1 MAARKGHSV
10 LAITDNAL
18 SPVVGLASHVLYVNE
33 ARLGHFRS
41 QVPAMV
47 VCQAMIVSLGRRM
60 GATPVVIGNNQNPKT
75 EKSVAKHRA
84 KAKDNLGEAP

>member
-1 MAARKGHSV
+1 MTAETAAHLAVRSGHRVLGPPGAGATGCWGHRV

-18 SPVVGLASHVLYVNE
+18 SPVADLATHVLFVNE

-47 VCQAMIVSLGRRM
+47 VCQAIIVSLGRR
-60 GATPVVIGNNQNPKT
+60 
-75 EKSVAKHRA
+75 
-84 KAKDNLGEAP
+84 LGP

>member
-1 MAARKGHSV
+1 MAQIARERGLRV

-18 SPVVGLASHVLYVNE
+18 SPVVPLAEHVLYVTE

-47 VCQAMIVSLGRRM
+47 VCQSIIVSLGRRM
-60 GATPVVIGNNQNPKT
+60 AMNMK
-75 EKSVAKHRA
+75 
-84 KAKDNLGEAP
+84 